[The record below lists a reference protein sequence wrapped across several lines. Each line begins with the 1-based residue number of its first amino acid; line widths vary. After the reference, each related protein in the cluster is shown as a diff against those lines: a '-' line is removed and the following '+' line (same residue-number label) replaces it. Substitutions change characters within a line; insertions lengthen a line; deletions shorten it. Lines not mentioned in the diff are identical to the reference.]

1 MKMSKNEFIEAIAK
15 YVRLYAHRYDIR
27 VHSPIIAQAIL
38 ESGWGSTTLAKVH
51 NYFGLKCGSSWK
63 GKRVSKETGE
73 EYQTGVITTITADF
87 RAYDSM
93 EEGVKGY
100 FEFINYSRYLNLKGV
115 TNPFEYIR
123 LIKAD
128 GYATSSTYV
137 EKLTNLINQYNLTR
151 YDNSESSEPF
161 ATGEIIRLDK
171 SPCYETSTANNFY
184 CLKTGFYY
192 IWSSEVVNG
201 RIRITK
207 SIERVGVKGQV
218 TCWIDVSDHSETVS
232 EVAKK
237 LSEVVTEWILKN
249 NKGYSTEEILK
260 AFNEVMN

>member
-1 MKMSKNEFIEAIAK
+1 MTKNEFIEAIAK
-15 YVRLYAHRYDIR
+15 YVKKYAYRYGIC

-38 ESGWGSTTLAKVH
+38 ESGWGTTSLAKVH
-51 NYFGLKCGSSWK
+51 NYFGLKCGGSWS

-100 FEFINYSRYLNLKGV
+100 FEFINYSRYSNLKGV

-123 LIKAD
+123 LIKLD

-137 EKLTNLINQYNLTR
+137 EKLTNLINQYNLTK
-151 YDNSESSEPF
+151 YDNSQPSEPIK
-161 ATGEIIRLDK
+161 TGDK
-171 SPCYETSTANNFY
+171 IKLNKTPCYESSTTPKSY
-184 CLKTGFYY
+184 CIKTGTFYV
-192 IWSSEVVNG
+192 WSSEVLNG
-201 RIRITK
+201 RIRITN
-207 SIERVGVKGQV
+207 SSERVGVKGQV
-218 TCWIDVSDHSETVS
+218 TCWVDVSNPSESLS

-237 LSEVVTEWILKN
+237 LLEVVNEWILKN
-249 NKGYSTEEILK
+249 NKGYSTGEILNTL
-260 AFNEVMN
+260 NEIMR